1 MTRKPKQRKVVNK
14 LNIVVLIRNTV
25 DCRVPLLPD
34 MYGEQPLPEAMA
46 SIINP
51 ADWFALE
58 QGLDLRGQQD
68 VHRVM
73 AMSLG
78 GKDAEEALRWC
89 LAAGAQRVLRIWDKA
104 LEEAD
109 LLGRGK
115 ALAAALARS
124 KPELVLCGDGCL
136 DQINSALPGV
146 VAAAAGMAY
155 VPGVTKLEKVEAGK
169 AIVIRRLEKGKRE
182 RVIIRLPALVA
193 IEDGGSAPAYYADL
207 PGAVTAFTVA
217 VPCKGLACLGLSA
230 ERVGSRG
237 AKVHNTLLRV
247 ARPVVTRPVTP
258 DPGLPAEQRLRK
270 ILSGGI
276 VRKQGEVITGS
287 AEQLADKIVEFL
299 RKEPVVRL

>member
-1 MTRKPKQRKVVNK
+1 M
-14 LNIVVLIRNTV
+14 
-25 DCRVPLLPD
+25 DCRVPLPPD

-58 QGLDLRGQQD
+58 QSLNLLGRQD
-68 VHRVM
+68 VEKVM
-73 AMSLG
+73 AISLG
-78 GKDAEEALRWC
+78 GRDAEEALRWC

-104 LEEAD
+104 LKEAD

-124 KPELVLCGDGCL
+124 KPDLVLCGDGCL

-146 VAAAAGMAY
+146 VAAAAGMTY

-169 AIVIRRLEKGKRE
+169 AIVIRRLEKGQRE
-182 RVIIRLPALVA
+182 RVIIRLPALIA

-207 PGAVTAFTVA
+207 PGAITAFTTA
-217 VPCKGLACLGLSA
+217 VSCKGLACLGLSA

-237 AKVHNTLLRV
+237 AKVHQIMLRA
-247 ARPVVTRPVTP
+247 ARPVIARPVTP
-258 DPGLPAEQRLRK
+258 DPGLPAEQRIRK
-270 ILSGGI
+270 ILSGGT